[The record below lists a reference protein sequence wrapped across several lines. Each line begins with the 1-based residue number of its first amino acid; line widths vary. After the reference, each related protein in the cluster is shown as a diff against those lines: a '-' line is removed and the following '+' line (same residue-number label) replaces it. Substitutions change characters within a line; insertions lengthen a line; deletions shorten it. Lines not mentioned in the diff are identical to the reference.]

1 LFVPIGTEE
10 PRPRRSLPLVTLG
23 LVGLNVFVFVI
34 ELIVL
39 AQGGDTPLGDFMTRY
54 GTVPDRV
61 SSGRDLYSLVTSMF
75 VHASVAHIAF
85 NMAYLL
91 PFGDNVEDRL
101 GHVGYLAFY
110 LFAGVVA
117 SLAQVAID
125 PASDVPGVGASG
137 AIAGVLAA
145 YVLLFPQ
152 GIVRVFLF
160 LWVWATITRLPALLF
175 IGFWFF
181 IQFLS
186 GLGSLGAK
194 TTATGGTAY
203 WAHIG
208 GFVAGLAVVGLVIL
222 FAGRERP
229 ERRPDGAPR

>member
-10 PRPRRSLPLVTLG
+10 PQPRRSLPVVTLG
-23 LVGLNVFVFVI
+23 LVGLNVLVFVI
-34 ELIVL
+34 ELVVL
-39 AQGGDTPLGDFMTRY
+39 AQGGDTSLGKFMTRY
-54 GTVPDRV
+54 GTVPDQV

-101 GHVGYLAFY
+101 GHVGYLVFY
-110 LFAGVVA
+110 LFVGVAA

-125 PASDVPGVGASG
+125 PSSDVPGVGASG

-145 YVLLFPQ
+145 YVLFFPQ
-152 GIVRVFLF
+152 GIVRIFLF
-160 LWVWATITRLPALLF
+160 LWVWATIGRFPALFF
-175 IGFWFF
+175 IGFWFLV
-181 IQFLS
+181 QFLS
-186 GLGSLGAK
+186 GIGSLGAE

-208 GFVAGLAVVGLVIL
+208 GFVVGLVV
-222 FAGRERP
+222 AGLVVLLGGRARP
-229 ERRPDGAPR
+229 ERKPGAAPW